1 MAITRLEFPAASNPT
16 INQDYVRQN
25 ALIAALAI
33 QGMDGLKLTGW
44 SDTTT
49 LPALKMGTYIRHNG
63 YLYVVDS
70 ADYAIQGTITSG
82 AYNYIILSGTGT
94 TITATWSTSKSGYI
108 YDPVKCGL
116 YLSTNQVLREF
127 VYLSS
132 GSYIN
137 GYIDYDGKRAK
148 LQTDA

>member
-25 ALIAALAI
+25 ALIAALAT
-33 QGMDGLKLTGW
+33 QGADGLKLTGW

-49 LPALKMGTYIRHNG
+49 LPALKMGAYIRHNG
-63 YLYVVDS
+63 YLYIVGS

-82 AYNYIILSGTGT
+82 AYNYIILAGSGT
-94 TITATWSTSKSGYI
+94 TITATWSTSKYGYA

-116 YLSTNQVLREF
+116 YSSTNQVFREF

>member
-1 MAITRLEFPAASNPT
+1 
-16 INQDYVRQN
+16 
-25 ALIAALAI
+25 
-33 QGMDGLKLTGW
+33 
-44 SDTTT
+44 
-49 LPALKMGTYIRHNG
+49 MGAYIRHNG

-70 ADYAIQGTITSG
+70 ADYAIQGSITSG

-94 TITATWSTSKSGYI
+94 TITATWSTSIWGYI

-116 YLSTNQVLREF
+116 YSSTNQVFREF